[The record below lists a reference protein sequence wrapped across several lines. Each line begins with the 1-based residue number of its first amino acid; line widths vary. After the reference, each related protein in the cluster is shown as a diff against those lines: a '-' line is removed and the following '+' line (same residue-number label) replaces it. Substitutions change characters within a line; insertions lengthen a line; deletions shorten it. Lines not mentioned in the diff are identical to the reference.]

1 MEAYDL
7 LSETVE
13 EAGPFDGVLGFS
25 HGGTLAAGFLS
36 HYAKQNPY
44 SQEPFRCAV
53 FISSLP
59 PFQIDDA
66 EQLHFDDSV
75 LGHINIPTL
84 HVAGKSDFIYDHS
97 LRLYRLCDSKSASLL
112 VHDKGHEIPGDRKFV
127 AAMTQALRDLGT
139 RASFL
144 S

>member
-7 LSETVE
+7 LYETIE
-13 EAGPFDGVLGFS
+13 EDGPFDGVLGFS
-25 HGGTLAAGFLS
+25 HGGTLAAGFLA
-36 HYAKQNPY
+36 HHAKQHPY
-44 SQEPFRCAV
+44 GPAPFQCAI

-66 EQLHFDDSV
+66 EQLHFDDSL
-75 LGHINIPTL
+75 LGYINIPTV
-84 HVAGKSDFIYDHS
+84 HVVGTTDFVYNHS
-97 LRLYRLCDSKSASLL
+97 LRLYKLCNASSASLV

-127 AAMTQALRDLGT
+127 TAMAKALRNLGT